1 MEVRGK
7 VAQHK
12 IVPKKFPSLKCLV
25 QFFYC
30 FIANMDHFL
39 FSEIFFSFFFKS
51 KTALLPPIK
60 QKTGSVHAVTLA
72 TCSVTTSHRR
82 TRVSFTISNQSN

>member
-39 FSEIFFSFFFKS
+39 FSEIFFSFFLKS
-51 KTALLPPIK
+51 KTAFVTPY
-60 QKTGSVHAVTLA
+60 KTKNRK
-72 TCSVTTSHRR
+72 CSRCHTSHVLRDD
-82 TRVSFTISNQSN
+82 FTSSHACELHHI